1 MSKPARPGG
10 CPCGSKYSYAQCCKP
25 LHEGAPAVDA
35 EALMRS
41 RYSAYA
47 LSMVSYL
54 LRSWDESTRPAL
66 READFE
72 PATRWLG
79 LRIVA
84 PEVDPEDADRTSV
97 VQGKG
102 VAVRLDLG
110 GSRIH
115 KKQKKKQYQ

>member
-1 MSKPARPGG
+1 MSFVFTVFFLFKQKTAYEM
-10 CPCGSKYSYAQCCKP
+10 CISDWSSDVCSSDLP

-66 READFE
+66 READFD

-84 PEVDPEDADRTSV
+84 HEVDPEDAADRKST
-97 VQGKG
+97 
-102 VAVRLDLG
+102 RLN
-110 GSRIH
+110 SSH
-115 KKQKKKQYQ
+115 

>member
-66 READFE
+66 READFD

-84 PEVDPEDADRTSV
+84 HEVDPEDAADRKST
-97 VQGKG
+97 
-102 VAVRLDLG
+102 RLN
-110 GSRIH
+110 SSP
-115 KKQKKKQYQ
+115 

>member
-1 MSKPARPGG
+1 MPA
-10 CPCGSKYSYAQCCKP
+10 A
-25 LHEGAPAVDA
+25 DA

-47 LSMVSYL
+47 LSMASYL

-66 READFE
+66 SAADFD

-84 PEVDPEDADRTSV
+84 HAVNPDNADAATVEFIARY
-97 VQGKG
+97 
-102 VAVRLDLG
+102 RLG
-110 GSRIH
+110 GGSAQRLHERSRFRRVDG
-115 KKQKKKQYQ
+115 YWRYVDGEVLEPNRNG

>member
-66 READFE
+66 READFD
-72 PATRWLG
+72 PAKRWLG
-79 LRIVA
+79 LRIV
-84 PEVDPEDADRTSV
+84 DPELEPANGRGAMRERRDSNV
-97 VQGKG
+97 C
-102 VAVRLDLG
+102 G
-110 GSRIH
+110 GGGG
-115 KKQKKKQYQ
+115 

>member
-1 MSKPARPGG
+1 M
-10 CPCGSKYSYAQCCKP
+10 
-25 LHEGAPAVDA
+25 DA

-66 READFE
+66 READFD

-84 PEVDPEDADRTSV
+84 HEVDPEDAAAATVEFIARYRI
-97 VQGKG
+97 G
-102 VAVRLDLG
+102 G
-110 GSRIH
+110 GSAQRLH
-115 KKQKKKQYQ
+115 ERSRFRRVDGYWRYVDGEMLEPNQDVRR